1 MTTQRHVYAQWVVLV
16 VILLIQLFGT
26 NNHADNHPSVDAP
39 AATASRAMMRSL
51 QQTNGPAE
59 GPAVTVT
66 PLADEND
73 VAVAPAPAPT
83 PTPTPLPERASPAP
97 EQASPLPA
105 PVDAVDVPIAPTTP
119 AATCDCPPPPPP
131 ALPPAL
137 AFLEDVFTWDADRNA
152 LIINAKTIDAAGHL
166 IVNGFSGIR
175 QSLFVGGDPNNGE
188 SATEISP
195 GGLLLYKAGEDAY
208 PTLAGFQTGPSG
220 YDMSAIEVMG
230 GLQIL
235 DAKGEVTVV

>member
-1 MTTQRHVYAQWVVLV
+1 MGPGAW
-16 VILLIQLFGT
+16 
-26 NNHADNHPSVDAP
+26 
-39 AATASRAMMRSL
+39 AA
-51 QQTNGPAE
+51 
-59 GPAVTVT
+59 V
-66 PLADEND
+66 PLRRWGYRC
-73 VAVAPAPAPT
+73 PT
-83 PTPTPLPERASPAP
+83 
-97 EQASPLPA
+97 
-105 PVDAVDVPIAPTTP
+105 
-119 AATCDCPPPPPP
+119 PP

-195 GGLLLYKAGEDAY
+195 GGLLLYKDGEDAY